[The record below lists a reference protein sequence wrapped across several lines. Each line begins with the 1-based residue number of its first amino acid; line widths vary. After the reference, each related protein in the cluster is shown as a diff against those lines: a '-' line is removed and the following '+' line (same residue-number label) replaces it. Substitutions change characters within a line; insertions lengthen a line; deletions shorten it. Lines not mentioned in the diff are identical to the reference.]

1 MKTLRCVVACCGL
14 AVAVPA
20 VMVAQATRPLLTPAP
35 CPATSLRGASAD
47 ANADAANALRRSV
60 TRLPWRGAPVMWTTW
75 RVAVGSPQVPVDLI
89 VARLDPR
96 VVHLELAIRRDGE
109 DMAPWRIDDTPD
121 DAVIALNAG
130 QFTDD
135 GPWGWVV
142 HRGREWQGPGAG
154 ALAAALVVDG
164 QGRARIV
171 PADSIASLRG
181 QRDVVEAVQSYP
193 HIVSGG
199 QAVAA
204 LCNEALVHPTH
215 RDIRLAV
222 GTMGDGTLLVVL
234 SRYAGLGGVAERV
247 PLGPTTREM
256 AQALVTLG
264 ARDGVLLDGGLSAQL
279 RLRVADVTP
288 GRLTTL
294 GNTAP
299 SGSPPK
305 GSPPGGGRASGQA
318 STAFPPR
325 SFITHDWPGLRGVP
339 LALIG
344 RVTAELA
351 PPDRGR

>member
-1 MKTLRCVVACCGL
+1 
-14 AVAVPA
+14 
-20 VMVAQATRPLLTPAP
+20 
-35 CPATSLRGASAD
+35 
-47 ANADAANALRRSV
+47 
-60 TRLPWRGAPVMWTTW
+60 MWTTW
-75 RVAVGSPQVPVDLI
+75 RVAVGSPQLPVDLI

-96 VVHLELAIRRDGE
+96 VVRLELAIRRDGE
-109 DMAPWRIDDTPD
+109 DMAPWRIDDASS

-154 ALAAALVVDG
+154 ALAAALVIDG
-164 QGRARIV
+164 QGRARIM
-171 PADSIASLRG
+171 PADSIARLRG

-199 QAVAA
+199 QAVPA
-204 LCNEALVHPTH
+204 LCNEAAVHPTH

-222 GTMGDGTLLVVL
+222 GTMSDGTLLVVL

-256 AQALVTLG
+256 AEALVTLG

-288 GRLTTL
+288 GRLTAL
-294 GNTAP
+294 GSRARIT
-299 SGSPPK
+299 
-305 GSPPGGGRASGQA
+305 GRASGQTATA
-318 STAFPPR
+318 SPPR
-325 SFITHDWPGLRGVP
+325 PFTTHDWPGLRGVP

-351 PPDRGR
+351 SPDLRR

>member
-1 MKTLRCVVACCGL
+1 MKTLRRVMRVWCLVAAFPGL
-14 AVAVPA
+14 VS
-20 VMVAQATRPLLTPAP
+20 AQASRPLLTPAS
-35 CPATSLRGASAD
+35 CTVPASRGAD
-47 ANADAANALRRSV
+47 AEVASALRRSV
-60 TRLPWRGAPVMWTTW
+60 AGLPWRGAPVMWTTW
-75 RVAVGSPQVPVDLI
+75 RVAVGSPQLPVDLV

-96 VVHLELAIRRDGE
+96 VVRLELAIRRDGG
-109 DMAPWRIDDTPD
+109 DMAPWRIDDAQS

-142 HRGREWQGPGAG
+142 HRGREWQAPGPG
-154 ALAAALVVDG
+154 ALAAALTIDG

-171 PADSIASLRG
+171 PADSIARLRG
-181 QRDVVEAVQSYP
+181 RRDVVEAVQSYP
-193 HIVSGG
+193 HIVAGG
-199 QAVAA
+199 QAVSA
-204 LCNEALVHPTH
+204 LCNEAAVHPTH

-222 GTMGDGTLLVVL
+222 GTMDDGTLLVVL

-288 GRLTTL
+288 GRLTAL
-294 GNTAP
+294 GNAAL
-299 SGSPPK
+299 SGSRSG
-305 GSPPGGGRASGQA
+305 GSLASGGRASGQP
-318 STAFPPR
+318 STASPPR
-325 SFITHDWPGLRGVP
+325 SFTTHDWPGLRGVP

-351 PPDRGR
+351 SPDPRR